1 MLVVLNFIFFP
12 YEITKILYTM
22 FVLGEIGKREVGER
36 EIEERCYTSLVWF
49 GKKWKREIT
58 FMWVPSVFSFFAQLR
73 RKREET

>member
-36 EIEERCYTSLVWF
+36 EIKERCHTSILLSF
-49 GKKWKREIT
+49 GLERN
-58 FMWVPSVFSFFAQLR
+58 
-73 RKREET
+73 